1 MHSGGRV
8 ARRLAWYWQVEVA
21 NAAVLPALVVLMT
34 LAYGDGPGWATL
46 VTLPPVIG
54 LLVIGGLYWR
64 GKLHAMQAEGG
75 ALDTVLALA
84 DRMQRPLL
92 VLTALALVIGI
103 GGFVFPIPGS
113 DAANR
118 WAALIASLLALAEYV
133 NYYHRQ
139 LQHFDNWP
147 DFQHLITGKGFR
159 PAKMAVDLAVWRAA
173 RAAR

>member
-1 MHSGGRV
+1 MQTGGRV

-21 NAAVLPALVVLMT
+21 NAVLVPVFVLFLT
-34 LAYGDGPGWATL
+34 RVYGDGPGWATL
-46 VTLPPVIG
+46 VVLLPVIG

-64 GKLHAMQAEGG
+64 GKLHELRGDG
-75 ALDTVLALA
+75 RVLDTVLALA
-84 DRMQRPLL
+84 DRTQRPLL
-92 VLTALALVIGI
+92 VLTALSLLLGV
-103 GGFVFPIPGS
+103 GGFLLPFAGS

-147 DFQHLITGKGFR
+147 DFRRLMTGKGFR
-159 PAKMAVDLAVWRAA
+159 PAKMAVDLAAWRAA
-173 RAAR
+173 RG